1 MAFLLEPAP
10 PFRLDLT
17 VWALRRRQNNVI
29 DRWDGRTYSRTLIL
43 SGKPVE
49 VTVVQTGTADNPT
62 LKVEATGA
70 RIAGHTKLELKPGLE
85 RMLGLNTDLSHFYA
99 FALKDARLAPLID
112 RFRGVKPPRFPAV
125 FEGLANG
132 IACQQ
137 LSLTVGITLLSRL
150 AERFGAKAG
159 DTHAF
164 PRPCDLA
171 GQDPRR
177 IRSLGFSEHKVRAL
191 LEAAEEIVSGRLDLE
206 ALASLD
212 DDSVQRRLLSLRGV
226 GRWTAEYVLLRG
238 LGRTHVFPGD
248 DVGARKGLAKWLEL
262 SSTPSD
268 YAGTRAILDAWRP
281 YAGLIYFHLLLQ
293 GLAGKGDVT

>member
-1 MAFLLEPAP
+1 MTFLLEPAP

-17 VWALRRRQNNVI
+17 VWALRRRQNNAI

-49 VTVVQTGTADNPT
+49 VAVVQTGTADNPT

-70 RIAGHTKLELKPGLE
+70 RITGHTKAELKLSLE

-112 RFRGVKPPRFPAV
+112 RFRGVKPPRFPTV

-137 LSLTVGITLLSRL
+137 LSLTVGITLLNRL
-150 AERFGAKAG
+150 AERFGVKAG

-164 PRPCDLA
+164 PRPHDIA

-177 IRSLGFSEHKVRAL
+177 IRSLGFSEHKARAL

-212 DDSVQRRLLSLRGV
+212 DDSAQQRLQALRGV

-248 DVGARKGLAKWLEL
+248 DVGARNSLSKWLEL

-281 YAGLIYFHLLLQ
+281 YAGLIYFHLLLR
-293 GLAGKGDVT
+293 GLAEKGDVT

>member
-1 MAFLLEPAP
+1 MAFLLEPVP

-17 VWALRRRQNNVI
+17 VWALRRRQRNVI
-29 DRWDGRTYSRTLIL
+29 DRWDGRTYGRTLIL

-49 VTVVQTGTADNPT
+49 VTVVQTGTADRPI
-62 LKVEATGA
+62 LKAEATGA
-70 RIAGHTKLELKPGLE
+70 TIAGHAKLELKLSLE
-85 RMLGLNTDLSHFYA
+85 RLLGLNTDLSRFYA
-99 FALKDARLAPLID
+99 FALKDARLAPLIS
-112 RFRGVKPPRFPAV
+112 RFRGVKPPRFPTV

-137 LSLTVGITLLSRL
+137 LSLTVGITLLNRL
-150 AERFGAKAG
+150 TECFGAKAG

-171 GQDPRR
+171 GRDPRQ
-177 IRSLGFSEHKVRAL
+177 IRALGFSEHKARAL

-206 ALASLD
+206 VLASLD
-212 DDSVQRRLLSLRGV
+212 DDSVQQRLQSLRGV

-248 DVGARKGLAKWLEL
+248 DVGARNGLAKWLEL

>member
-1 MAFLLEPAP
+1 MAFLLEPVP

-17 VWALRRRQNNVI
+17 VWALRRRQRNVI
-29 DRWDGRTYSRTLIL
+29 DRWDGRTYGRTLIL

-49 VTVVQTGTADNPT
+49 VTVVQTGTADRPI
-62 LKVEATGA
+62 LKAEATGA
-70 RIAGHTKLELKPGLE
+70 TIAGHAKLELKLSLE
-85 RMLGLNTDLSHFYA
+85 RLLGLNTDLSRFYA
-99 FALKDARLAPLID
+99 FALKDARLAPLIN
-112 RFRGVKPPRFPAV
+112 RFRGVKPPRFPTV

-137 LSLTVGITLLSRL
+137 LSLTVGITLLNRL
-150 AERFGAKAG
+150 TECFGAKAG

-171 GQDPRR
+171 GRDPRQ
-177 IRSLGFSEHKVRAL
+177 IRALGFSEHKARAL

-206 ALASLD
+206 VLASLD
-212 DDSVQRRLLSLRGV
+212 DDSVQQRLQSLRGV

-248 DVGARKGLAKWLEL
+248 DVGARNGLAKWLEL